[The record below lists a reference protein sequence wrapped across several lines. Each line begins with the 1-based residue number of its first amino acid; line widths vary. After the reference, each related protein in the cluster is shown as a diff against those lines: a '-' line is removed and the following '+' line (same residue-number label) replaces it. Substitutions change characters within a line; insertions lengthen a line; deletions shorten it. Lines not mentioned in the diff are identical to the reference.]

1 MDFSF
6 SAKRRSVLKL
16 LAGGTTISLGVSSLP
31 EVIAASPTPVGSCV
45 PPQGISAT
53 GLTGMPAW
61 APEPGVAKWR
71 IDGMCKVMGKKI
83 YARDFHAADLKD
95 QGWPANEQFL
105 LAIRCNS
112 YDKYVLGYNLD
123 MLPAE
128 LKPSVVI
135 DAALL
140 RANKIGTPNGM
151 APFFAAL
158 PVHGRAFAPAYFG
171 QPVAMLVF
179 DSYTTYRQA
188 KKILQFND
196 KVIQYG
202 DKISDW
208 GSVIGPTQINTFG
221 PLTSFVRNDK
231 RSFNLVARRNS
242 PDYLSEL
249 TANAN
254 EVRHDISQ
262 SGWKT
267 FTSNFY
273 TPTYDPVFMEPE
285 SGMGWYDPTTSTL
298 NLLLGT
304 QSPTGD
310 IAESV
315 GIFSGSNFA
324 VKNVELMA
332 CYPGGGFGGRD
343 SSFFTPFLAMA
354 SVFAKGPLRWQQDRF
369 EQFQIGLKRQETTFN
384 QTLALDI
391 NGVIK
396 AVNTNF
402 TINGGAQKNLNPFVA
417 QLAALSS
424 TSCYDIAQVIATG
437 SATQTPQLSGGS
449 QRGFGGPQAYMAIE
463 TLLDQAAVALKIDPF
478 ALRYKNLLV
487 KGKGKI
493 ITGAPVLKDLQ
504 LPELMSRLE
513 NHDVWKNRQT
523 RQDELGKKGFLYGV
537 GFAMSNQAY
546 GTSGDGMFGAV
557 EIMPDASLRVHTPYI
572 DMGNGAAT
580 ALGLATAAW
589 LGRNASTIAMG
600 ETAMFNA
607 LGLST
612 SVTAGDKYVIKLSGS
627 SSACLGAF
635 HQYHAVE
642 NAGLSLLLQTV
653 LPALNAIWNSNVPYT
668 AIVWKDG
675 NASAPGMPAVSWA
688 KVMERV
694 FADKLPTVVVTHA
707 TTAGSFATARFAFPG
722 GGVKLDADYV
732 AVGTD
737 SHNLT
742 AVARSELINPPPEA
756 ASYGRYAH
764 APCGALVALLVEK
777 ATGKVRV
784 EKVVSALSAGK
795 LHCPQVV
802 QGQSEGGIAMAI
814 GDVLLGGC
822 PNDHTGPGNGMWN
835 LHLYSITKW
844 NDIPRQELI
853 ILPPAAGETTARGI
867 AESVMCPIA
876 PAILNALAMAT
887 GGKRFTELPVTS
899 KTILEALA

>member
-6 SAKRRSVLKL
+6 SAKRRTVLKL
-16 LAGGTTISLGVSSLP
+16 LAGGSTISLGVSSLP
-31 EVIAASPTPVGSCV
+31 VAMAASPMPIGHCAPTPT
-45 PPQGISAT
+45 T
-53 GLTGMPAW
+53 GLAGMPAW
-61 APEPGVAKWR
+61 APQPGVAKWR

-95 QGWPANEQFL
+95 QGWPGTEQFL

-112 YDKYVLGYNLD
+112 YDKYVMGYNLD
-123 MLPAE
+123 MLPAD

-140 RANKIGTPNGM
+140 RTNKIGTPSGM
-151 APFFAAL
+151 APFLASL
-158 PVHGRAFAPAYFG
+158 PANGRASPPAYFG
-171 QPVAMLVF
+171 QPVAMLIF
-179 DSYTTYRQA
+179 DSYTVYRRA

-196 KVIQYG
+196 KVVQYS
-202 DKISDW
+202 DKITDW
-208 GSVIGPTQINTFG
+208 GSLIAPTQITTFG
-221 PLTSFVRNDK
+221 PLTSYVRNDK

-242 PDYLSEL
+242 PNYLSEL

-254 EVRHDISQ
+254 EVRRDISQ

-273 TPTYDPVFMEPE
+273 TPAYDPVFMEPE
-285 SGMGWYDPTTSTL
+285 SGMGWYNPATSTL

-315 GIFSGSNFA
+315 AIFSGSNFA

-369 EQFQIGLKRQETTFN
+369 EQFQIGLKRQETIFN
-384 QTLALDI
+384 QTLALDK

-396 AVNTNF
+396 AMDTNF
-402 TINGGAQKNLNPFVA
+402 TVSGGAQKNLNPYVA
-417 QLAALSS
+417 QLAALSAA
-424 TSCYDIAQVIATG
+424 SCYDIAQVIATG
-437 SATQTPQLSGGS
+437 SATNTPQLSGGS

-463 TLLDQAAVALKIDPF
+463 TLLDQAALSLKIDPF
-478 ALRYKNLLV
+478 ALRRKNLLA

-493 ITGAPVLKDLQ
+493 VTGAPVLQDLQ
-504 LPELMSRLE
+504 LPELMRRLE
-513 NHDVWKNRQT
+513 SHVVWQSRKARQ
-523 RQDELGKKGFLYGV
+523 REMAKKGLLYGV
-537 GFAMSNQAY
+537 GFALSNQAY

-557 EIMPDASLRVHTPYI
+557 QILPDGSLQVHTPYI

-580 ALGLATAAW
+580 ALGLAPAAW
-589 LGRNASTIAMG
+589 LGRNANTIAMG
-600 ETAMFNA
+600 EAAMFTA

-612 SVTAGDKYVIKLSGS
+612 SVSAGDKYVIKLSGS

-653 LPALNAIWNSNVPYT
+653 LPALNAIWKNSVPHT
-668 AIVWKDG
+668 VIVWKDG
-675 NASAPGMPAVSWA
+675 AASAPGLPPVTWA
-688 KVMERV
+688 KVLEYV
-694 FADKLPTVVVTHA
+694 FANKLPTVVAAHA
-707 TTAGSFATARFAFPG
+707 TTYGAFATAHFAFPG

-732 AVGTD
+732 ASGTNP
-737 SHNLT
+737 SQLT
-742 AVARSELINPPPEA
+742 AVPRNDLVNPPQEA
-756 ASYGRYAH
+756 ASYGRYAYS
-764 APCGALVALLVEK
+764 PCGALVALTVEK

-784 EKVVSALSAGK
+784 EKVISALSAGK

-822 PNDHTGPGNGMWN
+822 PNDHTGPGNGVWN
-835 LHLYSITKW
+835 FNQYSITKW
-844 NDIPRQELI
+844 GDIPQQELI
-853 ILPPAAGETTARGI
+853 ILPPASGETSARGI